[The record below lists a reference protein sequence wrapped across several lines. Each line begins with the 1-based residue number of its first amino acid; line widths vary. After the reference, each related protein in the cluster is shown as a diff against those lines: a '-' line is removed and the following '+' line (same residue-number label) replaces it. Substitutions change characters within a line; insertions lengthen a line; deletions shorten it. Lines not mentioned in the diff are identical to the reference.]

1 MANSR
6 IPDLTLSDT
15 LNKLRTSFNQ
25 LLDSVGDVSTLET
38 TAGDVTSAINELRD
52 SINVIGLGS
61 LLTTNQTIRQAIN
74 EHELDIG
81 DMNLNTTAT
90 DITEA
95 INELRDSL
103 NVIGVSA
110 LNTTAATLTGA
121 INEHEGDIGN
131 MTFTGLSASDISA
144 ALRELRTELG
154 DHTALDTKT
163 TTSAVAAINEL
174 RDSMGLEGGL
184 DTRSGANNI
193 ILAVNQ
199 LNDSIG
205 TGTLSTDAT
214 TVIGAI
220 NELNDSLGDGVVL
233 KTDVKT
239 IKGAINEISDSIG
252 TGGLTT
258 TSQNIIGAINEHD
271 TEIGAA
277 SLTTSATTLRG
288 AINEHD
294 AELGT
299 ITAGAMGT
307 TASTVSGA
315 IFELEQEIDTLNTF
329 AEPTQS
335 LNTTATTLADAI
347 NEHES
352 DIGNMSL
359 STDASDITAAIN
371 ELNDSLGDGINL
383 ATAAQTVKG
392 AINELNAMSTD
403 SVDEGSIN
411 LYYTTA
417 RVDSDM
423 GDILNPGEGIDITEG
438 AGIITI
444 AAETAS
450 SSNLGV
456 AKFNTDNFSVTA
468 GGDVTIKNDGV
479 ILGTETTGNYM
490 VNVSGT
496 TNEIEVTHTPGE
508 GSTATIGLPNNVTI
522 GNDLTV
528 TGNLTVNG
536 TQTIL
541 ETAVL
546 QVEDKSLVIGD
557 GLASAND
564 AGGAGLFVGDS
575 TDGTNFYAGFRWN
588 STGGYWEAT
597 DSTGTFYQLSIASP
611 SGGGINFVDDDDD
624 KTFVSASTGG
634 TFKIDG
640 GTSVQTNLSSNVL
653 TVSVDDA
660 ATSTKG
666 IASFNSSDFSVSSGA
681 VSIKTGGVSNNQL
694 ANSSI
699 TIGTSENSGQS
710 VSLGGTV
717 TLDIVDS
724 AEVQQMIDSNFSNTN
739 YVADVAA
746 GSLIDVTHTPGSA
759 STATVNVDLSELT
772 DGTADIVGNQDELV
786 YLDNGTQ
793 KRKLISEIKL
803 SEFSNDANWTAT
815 TGTVTSVEVTA
826 GNGLSGGGTVTSSG
840 SINLALNFAELSDK
854 TDSIYASTEFILDSG
869 GTAYRKTADEIST
882 TYFKGDG
889 LSYTGDINIDAD
901 GDVILDAD
909 GNNVIIKNGPMYGL
923 GYAGDTVTMTLDDNA
938 NFTINNDN
946 SNSFIKFWNGGS
958 QGQDDIEI
966 NASTGGGDIFLDA
979 GSGVHL
985 GSKNPSSPWD
995 QTGNY
1000 FSFYPASGIISASD
1014 NIIIRNETTDG
1025 DIRFQAGDGKFKFQ
1039 DKQGFVTNKTSFDIH
1054 VRDNFSTEY
1063 VYLGGENGF
1072 GGRIVMSTTDSS
1084 IANDIFI
1091 SAGDNLYL
1099 DANSTDGQIYLGN
1112 EFSSFGRFMKG
1123 SNGGFSIL
1131 SGGGYTGFNM
1141 ALNVLSNST
1150 DSSQLNSALSANN
1163 YFSRF
1168 TDLGTKFSG
1177 TQDVDWSTG
1186 IYEMTSS
1193 SANLTITFSNIP
1205 AAGKCAQ
1212 LMFMYETGS
1221 GGGVNLTWP
1230 SSVKWNG
1237 GVKPYTPRGGN
1248 VKQLYQFI
1256 TYDGG
1261 TTVYGSVVGQNF
1273 S

>member
-25 LLDSVGDVSTLET
+25 LLDSVGDVSTLNT
-38 TAGDVTSAINELRD
+38 SAGDVTSAINELRD

-90 DITEA
+90 DITGA

-103 NVIGVSA
+103 NVIGLSA

-205 TGTLSTDAT
+205 SGTLSTDAT
-214 TVIGAI
+214 TIIGAI

-258 TSQNIIGAINEHD
+258 TAQNIISAINEHD

-277 SLTTSATTLRG
+277 ALTTSATTLRG

-299 ITAGAMGT
+299 ITAVAMGT
-307 TASTVSGA
+307 TAATVSGA
-315 IFELEQEIDTLNTF
+315 ISELEQEIDTLNTF

-371 ELNDSLGDGINL
+371 ELNDSLGDGIDL
-383 ATAAQTVKG
+383 TTVAQTVKG

-456 AKFNTDNFSVTA
+456 AKFNTDNFSVSA
-468 GGDVTIKNDGV
+468 GGDVTIKNNGV

-528 TGNLTVNG
+528 TGNLTVQG

-575 TDGTNFYAGFRWN
+575 TSGTNFYAGFRWN
-588 STGGYWEAT
+588 SAGGYWEAT

-611 SGGGINFVDDDDD
+611 TGGGINFVDDDNV

-634 TFKIDG
+634 SFKIDG
-640 GTSVQTNLSSNVL
+640 GTSVQTNLSSNTL

-660 ATSTKG
+660 TVTTKG
-666 IASFNSSDFSVSSGA
+666 IASFNTDNFSVTSGA
-681 VSIKTGGVSNNQL
+681 VSIKNNGITLGTETTGNYVGSIEVTSDTGLDFTYTVGEGNTATLAGKNADSNVKGVASFNSTQFSVTSGAVTSND
-694 ANSSI
+694 I
-699 TIGTSENSGQS
+699 TIKTTENGTGQT
-710 VSLGGTV
+710 VNLGGELV
-717 TLDIVDS
+717 LDIVDS
-724 AEVQQMIDSNFSNTN
+724 GEIQGMLDSQFSTGW
-739 YVADVAA
+739 VASLVA
-746 GSLIDVTHTPGSA
+746 GSLIDVTNNSGNATTPTIA
-759 STATVNVDLSELT
+759 VDLTELT
-772 DGTADIVGNQDELV
+772 DGTADIVGTEDELV
-786 YLDNGTQ
+786 YIDNGVQ
-793 KRKLISEIKL
+793 KRKQISEIKL
-803 SEFSNDANWTAT
+803 TQFSNDANWTAA

-840 SINLALNFAELSDK
+840 TINLALNFAELSDK
-854 TDSIYASTEFILDSG
+854 TDSISGSTEFILEDNS
-869 GTAYRKTADEIST
+869 TASRKAASEINTSQ
-882 TYFKGDG
+882 FDGDG
-889 LSYTGDINIDAD
+889 LTRTGDITLDAS
-901 GDVILDAD
+901 GDIILDAD
-909 GNNVIIKNGPMYGL
+909 GADIWFKDNGSNRIKFEGSTGTIHHFGQAGIGNSEIVAVNGQLTLKSQSSNVKIENSGYLYINPGTGTRQITFERKSNDDPSWMHADKELQIIGEDGIKLYQ
-923 GYAGDTVTMTLDDNA
+923 GDTPN
-938 NFTINNDN
+938 TI
-946 SNSFIKFWNGGS
+946 GG
-958 QGQDDIEI
+958 
-966 NASTGGGDIFLDA
+966 T
-979 GSGVHL
+979 
-985 GSKNPSSPWD
+985 
-995 QTGNY
+995 TT
-1000 FSFYPASGIISASD
+1000 
-1014 NIIIRNETTDG
+1014 NIATFTTDG
-1025 DIRFQAGDGKFKFQ
+1025 AIFG
-1039 DKQGFVTNKTSFDIH
+1039 VTTTNNVH
-1054 VRDNFSTEY
+1054 V
-1063 VYLGGENGF
+1063 G
-1072 GGRIVMSTTDSS
+1072 
-1084 IANDIFI
+1084 
-1091 SAGDNLYL
+1091 
-1099 DANSTDGQIYLGN
+1099 
-1112 EFSSFGRFMKG
+1112 
-1123 SNGGFSIL
+1123 
-1131 SGGGYTGFNM
+1131 
-1141 ALNVLSNST
+1141 
-1150 DSSQLNSALSANN
+1150 
-1163 YFSRF
+1163 F
-1168 TDLGTKFSG
+1168 TDLGTKLSG
-1177 TQDVDWSTG
+1177 TQDISWNKG
-1186 IYEMTSS
+1186 MYELTSS

-1205 AAGKCAQ
+1205 VSGRCAQ
-1212 LMFMYETGS
+1212 LMLMYETGS

-1230 SSVKWNG
+1230 SAVKWSG

-1261 TTVYGSVVGQNF
+1261 TTIYGSVVGQNF